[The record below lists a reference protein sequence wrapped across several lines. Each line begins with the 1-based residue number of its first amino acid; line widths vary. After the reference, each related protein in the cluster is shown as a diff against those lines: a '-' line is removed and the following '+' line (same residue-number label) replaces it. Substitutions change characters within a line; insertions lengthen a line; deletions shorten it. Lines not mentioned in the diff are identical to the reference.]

1 VPTLLT
7 AAQVAHDL
15 AMRDLTDPSEGE
27 HALQLL
33 IDDATAALRSSWGC
47 AVRTARGPRIVS
59 LADNY
64 DQLRFPPEAI
74 TRDARYTRYV
84 DNDHMLR
91 SHSSAMIPPALRALA
106 DDQCSDV
113 LLVCPGITYR
123 RDAIDRLH
131 TGTPHQL
138 DLWRVT
144 AQQMGDDD
152 MDLMIE
158 ILSTTL
164 APGLPYRCEAR
175 EHPYTLSGRQ
185 VDVLADGEWIEVW
198 ECGLAH
204 PGVLSSCGLAGYSGL
219 ALGMGLDRL
228 LMLRKHIPDIRLL
241 RSKEPRVVS
250 QMRDLAKYRPVSKL
264 PSIRRDLSVAVDEND
279 SAEDIGDRVR
289 DELGHQANVVEE
301 VTVLSESAHSAL
313 PRAAIERLGMSEGQK
328 NMLVSIVIRP
338 LERTLSDGD
347 ANHIRDRIYDAIHQ
361 GSNHQWATAPVP
373 PEPGKSRF

>member
-1 VPTLLT
+1 MPTTLT
-7 AAQVAHDL
+7 ANQVAHDL
-15 AMRDLTDPSEGE
+15 AIRDLTDPSEGE

-33 IDDATAALRSSWGC
+33 IDDATAALSSVWGC
-47 AVRTARGPRIVS
+47 VVRTARGPRIVS

-64 DQLRFPPEAI
+64 DQLRFPPAAI

-91 SHSSAMIPPALRALA
+91 SHSSAMIPPALRTLA
-106 DDQCSDV
+106 DDQCDDV
-113 LLVCPGITYR
+113 VLVCPGITYR

-138 DLWRVT
+138 DLWRIST
-144 AQQMGDDD
+144 QQLSDDD

-158 ILSTTL
+158 ILTNTL
-164 APGLPYRCEAR
+164 APGFPYRCEAR
-175 EHPYTLSGRQ
+175 EHPYTLNGRQ

-204 PGVLSSCGLAGYSGL
+204 PEVLKSSGLAGYSGL

-241 RSKEPRVVS
+241 RSTDPRVLS
-250 QMRDLAKYRPVSKL
+250 QMLDLATYRPVSRL
-264 PSIRRDLSVAVDEND
+264 PSIRRDLSVAVDEHD

-289 DELGHQANVVEE
+289 DELGDDANVVEE

-313 PRAAIERLGMSEGQK
+313 PTAAIARLGMTEGQK

-347 ANHIRDRIYDAIHQ
+347 ANHIRDLIYDAIHQ
-361 GSNHQWATAPVP
+361 GSHHQWATAAA
-373 PEPGKSRF
+373 SRQQ

>member
-1 VPTLLT
+1 VQTLLT
-7 AAQVAHDL
+7 AEQVAHDL
-15 AMRDLTDPSEGE
+15 AIRDLTDPSEGE

-33 IDDATAALRSSWGC
+33 IDDATAALRSLWGC

-59 LADNY
+59 LPDNY
-64 DQLRFPPEAI
+64 DRLRFPRAAI

-84 DNDHMLR
+84 DSVHMLR
-91 SHSSAMIPPALRALA
+91 SHSSAMIPPALRTLA
-106 DDQCSDV
+106 DDQCDDV

-138 DLWRVT
+138 DLWRIAT
-144 AQQMGDDD
+144 QQLGDDD

-158 ILSTTL
+158 ILTTTL
-164 APGLPYRCEAR
+164 APGLPYRCEVR

-204 PGVLSSCGLAGYSGL
+204 PGVLSSSGLAGYSGL

-241 RSKEPRVVS
+241 RSNEPRVVS
-250 QMRDLAKYRPVSKL
+250 QMLDLATYRPVSKL
-264 PSIRRDLSVAVDEND
+264 PSIRRDLSVAVDCHD

-289 DELGHQANVVEE
+289 DELGDDANVVEE

-338 LERTLSDGD
+338 LERTLSDGE

-361 GSNHQWATAPVP
+361 GSNHQWATASVP